1 LLTEKRKVTLNG
13 IYLMKKK
20 GFKQRLNELPDL
32 VKKTKPSKFYILLGG
47 LFLLPGGSLLCAFAL
62 YLRYFKKKA

>member
-1 LLTEKRKVTLNG
+1 
-13 IYLMKKK
+13 MKEK
-20 GFKQRLNELPDL
+20 GFKQSLKELPGL

-62 YLRYFKKKA
+62 YIRYFKKKA